1 VVWLRDTAFL
11 GATPEFFAVAV
22 YVPKIG
28 FAGKT
33 KRAGKRRLQNF
44 AYNKKTIMQ
53 KRKLRSAPLVVPMTV
68 GRLLTGQPEKKR

>member
-1 VVWLRDTAFL
+1 V
-11 GATPEFFAVAV
+11 V
-22 YVPKIG
+22 YVPKAS

-44 AYNKKTIMQ
+44 AYNKRMVMQ
-53 KRKLRSAPLVVPMTV
+53 KNQFRSAPLGVPMTV